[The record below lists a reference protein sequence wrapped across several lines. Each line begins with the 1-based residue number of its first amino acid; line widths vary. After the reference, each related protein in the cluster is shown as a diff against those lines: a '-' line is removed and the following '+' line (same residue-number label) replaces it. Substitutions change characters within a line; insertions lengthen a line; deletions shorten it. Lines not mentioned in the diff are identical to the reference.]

1 MKTKNIFARFC
12 FTLSMST
19 LMAASIWA
27 ANPEETPARMISVVR
42 SDSRTGRLVRSVVVS
57 ARAVNRRTM
66 ALPAAPGTIPETPVP
81 AGLNELVATIAAR
94 HELSPQLIHAVIKT
108 ESNYNP
114 YAVSP
119 KGALGLMQLM
129 PSTARRF
136 SVDHVFDPVE
146 NIEGGA
152 RYLKYLLDLYD
163 GNYPLTLAAYNAGEA
178 AVAKY
183 NGIPPFPE
191 TRNYVVQVKN
201 NLEKLTAAQAQQ
213 APLPEAQPA
222 SPPSGPTHVQEL
234 VDADGAVRYV
244 SR

>member
-1 MKTKNIFARFC
+1 
-12 FTLSMST
+12 
-19 LMAASIWA
+19 MAASTWA
-27 ANPEETPARMISVVR
+27 ASPEEAPARMISVVR

-57 ARAVNRRTM
+57 ARAVKPRSI
-66 ALPAAPGTIPETPVP
+66 ASAPAEPDTPIPT
-81 AGLNELVATIAAR
+81 GLNQLVATVAAR
-94 HELSPQLIHAVIKT
+94 HDLSPQLIHAVIKT

-114 YAVSP
+114 YAISP

-136 SVDHVFDPVE
+136 SVDHVFDPQE

-152 RYLKYLLDLYD
+152 RYLKYLLELYNGD
-163 GNYPLTLAAYNAGEA
+163 YPLALAAYNAGEA

-201 NLEKLTAAQAQQ
+201 NLQKLAAAAQAQQ
-213 APLPEAQPA
+213 APPPAAQPA
-222 SPPSGPTHVQEL
+222 PPPSGPTHVQEV

>member
-1 MKTKNIFARFC
+1 
-12 FTLSMST
+12 
-19 LMAASIWA
+19 MA
-27 ANPEETPARMISVVR
+27 TV
-42 SDSRTGRLVRSVVVS
+42 
-57 ARAVNRRTM
+57 
-66 ALPAAPGTIPETPVP
+66 
-81 AGLNELVATIAAR
+81 AAR
-94 HELSPQLIHAVIKT
+94 HDLSPQLIHAVIKT

-114 YAVSP
+114 YAISP

-136 SVDHVFDPVE
+136 SVDHVFDPQE

-152 RYLKYLLDLYD
+152 RYLKYLLELYNGD
-163 GNYPLTLAAYNAGEA
+163 YPLALAAYNAGEA

-191 TRNYVVQVKN
+191 TQNYVVQVKN
-201 NLEKLTAAQAQQ
+201 NLEKL
-213 APLPEAQPA
+213 APPRRRKRRLHPRPNLR
-222 SPPSGPTHVQEL
+222 PLRPGPTHVQEV

>member
-1 MKTKNIFARFC
+1 MKTKNIFAEFC
-12 FTLSMST
+12 FTLSMSAFMVAST
-19 LMAASIWA
+19 WAASPQDA
-27 ANPEETPARMISVVR
+27 PARMTSIVR
-42 SDSRTGRLVRSVVVS
+42 VDARTGKLVRSVVVS
-57 ARAVNRRTM
+57 ARIVSPHTLAT
-66 ALPAAPGTIPETPVP
+66 APAELEKPVP
-81 AGLNELVATIAAR
+81 SGLNELVESIAAR

-114 YAVSP
+114 SAISP

-129 PSTARRF
+129 PATARRF
-136 SVDHVFDPVE
+136 SVSHVFDPVE

-152 RYLKYLLDLYD
+152 RYLKYLLELYSGD
-163 GNYPLTLAAYNAGEA
+163 YPLALAAYNAGEA

-191 TRNYVVQVKN
+191 TQNYVVQVQH
-201 NLEKLTAAQAQQ
+201 NLQKLAAAAQAQQ
-213 APLPEAQPA
+213 APPPAAQTGPA
-222 SPPSGPTHVQEL
+222 PSGPTHVQEV

>member
-1 MKTKNIFARFC
+1 
-12 FTLSMST
+12 
-19 LMAASIWA
+19 MAASSWA
-27 ANPEETPARMISVVR
+27 ASPDVAPARMTSVVR

-57 ARAVNRRTM
+57 NRAVNQSAEQAT
-66 ALPAAPGTIPETPVP
+66 PIPS
-81 AGLNELVATIAAR
+81 GLNELVESIAAR
-94 HELSPQLIHAVIKT
+94 HDLSPQLIHAVIKT

-114 YAVSP
+114 HAISP

-136 SVDHVFDPVE
+136 SVSHVFDPVE

-152 RYLKYLLDLYD
+152 RYLKYLLELYD
-163 GNYPLTLAAYNAGEA
+163 GDCPLALAAYNAGEA

-191 TRNYVVQVKN
+191 TQNYVVQVKN
-201 NLEKLTAAQAQQ
+201 NLEKLAAAAQALQ
-213 APLPEAQPA
+213 APPSAVQPPP
-222 SPPSGPTHVQEL
+222 PPSGPTHVQEV
-234 VDADGAVRYV
+234 VDADGTVRYV

>member
-1 MKTKNIFARFC
+1 
-12 FTLSMST
+12 
-19 LMAASIWA
+19 MAASTWA
-27 ANPEETPARMISVVR
+27 ASPEEAPTRMISVVR

-57 ARAVNRRTM
+57 ARAVKPR
-66 ALPAAPGTIPETPVP
+66 AVAPVSAGPAAEPETSIPT
-81 AGLNELVATIAAR
+81 GLNELVATVAAR
-94 HELSPQLIHAVIKT
+94 HDLSPQLIHAVIKT

-114 YAVSP
+114 YAISP

-136 SVDHVFDPVE
+136 SVDHVFDPQE

-152 RYLKYLLDLYD
+152 RYLKYLLELYNGD
-163 GNYPLTLAAYNAGEA
+163 YPLALAAYNAGEA

-191 TRNYVVQVKN
+191 TQNYVVQVKN
-201 NLEKLTAAQAQQ
+201 NLDKLAAAAQAQQ
-213 APLPEAQPA
+213 APAPAVQPA
-222 SPPSGPTHVQEL
+222 PLPPGPTHVQEV

>member
-1 MKTKNIFARFC
+1 
-12 FTLSMST
+12 
-19 LMAASIWA
+19 MAGSIWA
-27 ANPEETPARMISVVR
+27 ASPAEAPARMTSVVR

-57 ARAVNRRTM
+57 ARAVKPRT
-66 ALPAAPGTIPETPVP
+66 AVP
-81 AGLNELVATIAAR
+81 ASAEPEAAIPTGFNELVATVAAR
-94 HELSPQLIHAVIKT
+94 HDLSPQLIHAVIKT

-114 YAVSP
+114 YAISP

-136 SVDHVFDPVE
+136 SVDHVFDPQE

-152 RYLKYLLDLYD
+152 RYLKYLLELYNGD
-163 GNYPLTLAAYNAGEA
+163 YPLALAAYNAGEA

-191 TRNYVVQVKN
+191 TQNYVVQVKN
-201 NLEKLTAAQAQQ
+201 NLEKLAAAAQVQQ
-213 APLPEAQPA
+213 APPPAAAQPA
-222 SPPSGPTHVQEL
+222 PPPSGPTHVQEV

>member
-1 MKTKNIFARFC
+1 
-12 FTLSMST
+12 
-19 LMAASIWA
+19 MAASTWA
-27 ANPEETPARMISVVR
+27 ASPEEAPTRMISVVR

-57 ARAVNRRTM
+57 ARAVNPRTTLR
-66 ALPAAPGTIPETPVP
+66 APAEPETSIPT
-81 AGLNELVATIAAR
+81 GLNELVATVAAR
-94 HELSPQLIHAVIKT
+94 HDLSPQLIHAVIKT

-114 YAVSP
+114 YAISP

-136 SVDHVFDPVE
+136 SVDHVFDPQE

-152 RYLKYLLDLYD
+152 RYLKYLLELYD
-163 GNYPLTLAAYNAGEA
+163 GDYPLALAAYNAGEA

-191 TRNYVVQVKN
+191 TQNYVVQVKN
-201 NLEKLTAAQAQQ
+201 NLDKLAAAAQAQQ
-213 APLPEAQPA
+213 APAPAVQPA
-222 SPPSGPTHVQEL
+222 PLPPGPTHVQEV

>member
-1 MKTKNIFARFC
+1 MVAT
-12 FTLSMST
+12 TW
-19 LMAASIWA
+19 AASPQDA
-27 ANPEETPARMISVVR
+27 PPRMTSIVR
-42 SDSRTGRLVRSVVVS
+42 ADARTGKLVRSVVVS
-57 ARAVNRRTM
+57 AHVVSPRTL
-66 ALPAAPGTIPETPVP
+66 AAAPAELETPVP
-81 AGLNELVATIAAR
+81 SGLNELVESIAAR
-94 HELSPQLIHAVIKT
+94 HDVSPQLIHAVIKA

-114 YAVSP
+114 SAISP

-136 SVDHVFDPVE
+136 SVSHVFDPVE

-152 RYLKYLLDLYD
+152 RYLKYLLELYRGD
-163 GNYPLTLAAYNAGEA
+163 YPLALAAYNAGEA

-191 TRNYVVQVKN
+191 TQNYVVQVQH
-201 NLEKLTAAQAQQ
+201 NLEKLAAAQAQQ
-213 APLPEAQPA
+213 TPPPAAQPA
-222 SPPSGPTHVQEL
+222 PPPSGPTHVQVV